1 MDTQEKS
8 LRSAI
13 TRIVLTIWNVIA
25 PLRKTNDVSVE
36 IASTTFPIRDNDK
49 IKSFITRFEDI
60 SKASNSEPLKAGI
73 AQLKAAHGLLEDHKS
88 RQDDA
93 VKIIAENARNFEAA
107 HGRS

>member
-1 MDTQEKS
+1 MDTQEKL

-60 SKASNSEPLKAGI
+60 STNSEPLKAGI

-107 HGRS
+107 YGRS